1 VSNGARAA
9 DEGRAHGLRFC
20 TVDSKSTAVGG
31 RFWRLIVDRVQVYGT
46 GWCPYCVAATRLL
59 DTRGIAYTEVK
70 LDPSVMR
77 ETVWEIGQQR
87 TIPLI
92 VIDGKP
98 IGGFQEL
105 AALDRAG
112 RLNELVGER
121 AA

>member
-1 VSNGARAA
+1 M
-9 DEGRAHGLRFC
+9 
-20 TVDSKSTAVGG
+20 
-31 RFWRLIVDRVQVYGT
+31 DRVQVYGSD
-46 GWCPYCVAATRLL
+46 WCPFCVAATRLL
-59 DTRGIAYTEVK
+59 ETRGIPFTEIT
-70 LDPSVMR
+70 LDPATMR
-77 ETVWEIGQQR
+77 EKVWELGQQR

-112 RLNELVGER
+112 ALKELVAEK